1 MRKQVAYLGPKG
13 TYAEKAANILSKLAN
28 FQTPIFVPCNGLH
41 SVIKS
46 IAYNNC
52 DAAVVPIENS
62 VEGGV
67 TATLDALW
75 KFPEIFISKAIV
87 LPIKHA
93 LISDGELSNISE
105 VLSHPQALAQC
116 SEWLSENLPNAIP
129 LPTNSTSEAV
139 KMVKGSKFRAAIGS
153 KSLIQIEG
161 LKELAFPIND
171 VQGNCTRFVLL
182 SKESNSKLANIASF
196 AFSLISNKP
205 GALLKALK
213 SVFSQY
219 ELETIA
225 TEFAVI
231 SEKVGDTV
239 AQELNSFDY
248 VDVKSLDLTGLE
260 IAEEYRAAIEQKQIA
275 GQQLLRAKTEVEI
288 AEQEALRY
296 ETLNRSLDDQV
307 LFKLFLD
314 KWDGSTQV
322 VPGLPGSE
330 GGTPPVIVGGRR

>member
-13 TYAEKAANILSKLAN
+13 TYAEKAAHILSKLAD

-75 KFPEIFISKAIV
+75 KFPDIFINKAIV

-93 LISDGELSNISE
+93 LISDGELSSISE

-139 KMVKGSKFRAAIGS
+139 NMVKGSQFRAAIGS
-153 KSLIQIEG
+153 KSLIKIEG

-171 VQGNCTRFVLL
+171 VAGNCTRFVLL
-182 SKESNSKLANIASF
+182 SKESNSGSANIASF

-205 GALLKALK
+205 GALLKAIN
-213 SVFSQY
+213 Y
-219 ELETIA
+219 IA
-225 TEFAVI
+225 
-231 SEKVGDTV
+231 
-239 AQELNSFDY
+239 DY
-248 VDVKSLDLTGLE
+248 GFNMSKIESRPSKE
-260 IAEEYRAAIEQKQIA
+260 I
-275 GQQLLRAKTEVEI
+275 
-288 AEQEALRY
+288 
-296 ETLNRSLDDQV
+296 
-307 LFKLFLD
+307 
-314 KWDGSTQV
+314 
-322 VPGLPGSE
+322 
-330 GGTPPVIVGGRR
+330 RRIYNLY

>member
-13 TYAEKAANILSKLAN
+13 TYAEKAAHILSKLAN

-46 IAYNNC
+46 IAFNNC

-75 KFPEIFISKAIV
+75 KYPDIFINKAIV

-93 LISDGELSNISE
+93 LISSGDLSNISE

-116 SEWLSENLPNAIP
+116 SEWLSENLPSAIP

-139 KMVKGSKFRAAIGS
+139 NMVKGSKFRAAIGS
-153 KSLIQIEG
+153 KSLTQIEG

-171 VQGNCTRFVLL
+171 VPRNCTRFVLL
-182 SKESNSKLANIASF
+182 SKTANNNSANIASF

-205 GALLKALK
+205 GALLKAINNIADFGFNMSK
-213 SVFSQY
+213 IESRPSKR
-219 ELETIA
+219 ELGEYI
-225 TEFAVI
+225 I
-231 SEKVGDTV
+231 YID
-239 AQELNSFDY
+239 
-248 VDVKSLDLTGLE
+248 LE
-260 IAEEYRAAIEQKQIA
+260 INDQNRIESFFELKDKLMPLCKNLVDFGNYCSENI
-275 GQQLLRAKTEVEI
+275 E
-288 AEQEALRY
+288 
-296 ETLNRSLDDQV
+296 LD
-307 LFKLFLD
+307 
-314 KWDGSTQV
+314 
-322 VPGLPGSE
+322 
-330 GGTPPVIVGGRR
+330 

>member
-13 TYAEKAANILSKLAN
+13 TYAEKAAHILSKLAN
-28 FQTPIFVPCNGLH
+28 FQSPIFVPCNGLH

-75 KFPEIFISKAIV
+75 KFPDIFINKAVV

-139 KMVKGSKFRAAIGS
+139 NMVKGSNFRAAIGS

-171 VQGNCTRFVLL
+171 VPGNCTRFVLL
-182 SKESNSKLANIASF
+182 SKDLNSNSSNIASF

-205 GALLKALK
+205 GALLKAINYIADTGFNMSK
-213 SVFSQY
+213 IESRPSKR
-219 ELETIA
+219 ELGEYI
-225 TEFAVI
+225 I
-231 SEKVGDTV
+231 YID
-239 AQELNSFDY
+239 
-248 VDVKSLDLTGLE
+248 LE
-260 IAEEYRAAIEQKQIA
+260 INEENNIENFLELKNRLKPLCKNFVDF
-275 GQQLLRAKTEVEI
+275 GNYLSENVE
-288 AEQEALRY
+288 
-296 ETLNRSLDDQV
+296 LD
-307 LFKLFLD
+307 
-314 KWDGSTQV
+314 
-322 VPGLPGSE
+322 
-330 GGTPPVIVGGRR
+330 